1 MAAKNP
7 TEVITG
13 PRTRLSYANLF
24 EPKGFDGSK
33 PKYSVALLIP
43 KDDVRTIERIKS
55 AMQAAY
61 EKGAARLRGSG
72 RAVPSMSEI
81 NLPLIDGDKKRS
93 GNRAY
98 AGCYYINAKNDD
110 QPRVFGMDGSEVMS
124 RNEVYSGCYARAK
137 ISFYVYNRSG
147 NRGIACS
154 LLGVRKVADGTPL
167 GGSVC
172 TAEDFADDDYAGDDF
187 LS

>member
-1 MAAKNP
+1 MAVKNP

-13 PRTRLSYANLF
+13 SRTRLSYANLF

-43 KDDVRTIERIKS
+43 KDDVQTVERINS
-55 AMQAAY
+55 ALQAAY
-61 EKGAARLRGSG
+61 EKGSAKLRGTG
-72 RAVPSMSEI
+72 RTVPPMNDI
-81 NLPLIDGDKKRS
+81 NLPLIDGDKKRP
-93 GNRAY
+93 GDPAY

-110 QPRVFGMDGSEVMS
+110 PPKVFGLDGNEVMS
-124 RNEVYSGCYARAK
+124 RNEVYSGCFARAK
-137 ISFYVYNRSG
+137 IGFYVYNRSG
-147 NRGIACS
+147 NKGIACS
-154 LLGVRKVADGTPL
+154 LLGVRKVADGAPL

-172 TAEDFADDDYAGDDF
+172 TADDFMEDEYPDSDF

>member
-1 MAAKNP
+1 MPTKNP
-7 TEVITG
+7 VEVITG
-13 PRTRLSYANLF
+13 SRTRLSYANLF

-43 KDDVRTIERIKS
+43 KDDVQTVEKIKT

-61 EKGAARLRGSG
+61 DKGAAKLRGSG
-72 RAVPSMSEI
+72 RSVPAMTDI
-81 NLPLIDGDKKRS
+81 NLPLIDGDKKRTGDS
-93 GNRAY
+93 AY
-98 AGCYYINAKNDD
+98 TGCYYINAKNED
-110 QPRVFGMDGSEVMS
+110 QPKVFGMDGNEVMS

-172 TAEDFADDDYAGDDF
+172 TADDFADDDYTDDDF